1 MMKSHIHSPY
11 ALLALL
17 AFAFA
22 VNAQDQPKPT
32 PINKEHRE
40 AVLQN
45 IAKVQAAQLQFF
57 RTREQAQS
65 AIAQAEAQ
73 AKSASEELDAV
84 LAKARK
90 ADNVAETCNPN
101 IDLTW
106 SCPAAV
112 SPAKAQSEK
121 R

>member
-1 MMKSHIHSPY
+1 MKLPFSIPIVLIAAMLFALSVQAADPVSKPIHK
-11 ALLALL
+11 
-17 AFAFA
+17 
-22 VNAQDQPKPT
+22 D
-32 PINKEHRE
+32 HRE

-65 AIAQAEAQ
+65 AITQAEAQ
-73 AKSASEELDAV
+73 AKAANETLEEI

-90 ADNVAETCNPN
+90 ADNVAATCNPN

-106 SCPAAV
+106 ACPAEP
-112 SPAKAQSEK
+112 PAKPPGK
-121 R
+121 